1 MANIVYCQLWGWT
14 FGSLPAGKFPRH
26 EARRVC
32 QWDRHRH
39 HRQYAQ
45 DFETST
51 VSQSRALKHPLAN
64 CGNQWKQHQG
74 ANLTGTGVPGFMGVT
89 FPDTIYIYTILVW
102 VRNCFLHFF
111 PVLDFFFASSVLS
124 VFLVICSSLELEAA
138 ISTVLQHFGVRTSHF
153 PFHVGWYFAARVHL
167 GFV

>member
-1 MANIVYCQLWGWT
+1 MANIVHCQLWGWT

-26 EARRVC
+26 EARRVY

-89 FPDTIYIYTILVW
+89 FPDTIYIYIYHISMGPELFSP
-102 VRNCFLHFF
+102 CFSRFGL
-111 PVLDFFFASSVLS
+111 FFASSVLS
-124 VFLVICSSLELEAA
+124 VFLVICRIWSWKLPFQRYCNILEFEPL
-138 ISTVLQHFGVRTSHF
+138 IFLFMLDGILR
-153 PFHVGWYFAARVHL
+153 L
-167 GFV
+167 GSI